1 MNERNRSTYDEVK
14 IKPITQEEVE
24 VKNYK
29 KGTYL
34 KPFQNQRAT
43 ATGNDSDFLSTAGD
57 KLGL

>member
-34 KPFQNQRAT
+34 KPF
-43 ATGNDSDFLSTAGD
+43 
-57 KLGL
+57 